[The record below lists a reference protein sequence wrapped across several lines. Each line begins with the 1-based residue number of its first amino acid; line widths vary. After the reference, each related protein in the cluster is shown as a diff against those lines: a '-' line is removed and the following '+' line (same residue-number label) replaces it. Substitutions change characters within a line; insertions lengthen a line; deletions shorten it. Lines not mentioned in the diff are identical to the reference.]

1 MTGYLRLLSYLKEYK
16 LKLFVAIFCLLGATG
31 TQLFLPWIIKD
42 IIDDV
47 FASKDMEMLNFIV
60 IAIFMMF
67 ILRGFFVY
75 GQQYLMTN
83 IAQRVIV
90 DIRMTLFSEMMRKRG
105 MVYYEKN
112 KVGKLMSF
120 FTNDINALQSAIVG
134 QGIDFITES
143 FILVFSIASMLYI
156 DWKLTLLLFITVPL
170 IAFSVNHLGKKI
182 RFAGREVQVQLAE
195 LTSLLQEI
203 LSGIRVVKSFA
214 REEYEINRFYKQI
227 MNNLKAVMRSTRAS
241 ALLTP
246 IVELFAASG
255 VILLIWY
262 GGREV
267 INGNLT
273 SGALVAFL
281 IYAVNLSNP
290 LKRLSRTYASLQSSM
305 AAAERIFKAL
315 DFKPEVKDAPN
326 AKEIKIGAGEVLF
339 DNVSFSYE
347 KGRAIIKDISF
358 QASPGELVALVG
370 HSGAGKTTLV
380 NLIPRFYDL
389 SGGVIKVDDIDIK
402 AVTQK
407 SLRDQIG
414 IVPQETILF
423 SGTIAENIQY
433 GRLEATESE
442 IRNAAEVANAIEF
455 IEKMPQGFQTQIGER
470 GVKLSGGQKQRLAIA
485 RAILKNPRIL
495 ILDEATSALDTESE
509 KLVQCALDKLLV
521 DRTSFV
527 IAHRL
532 STILNADL
540 ILVMQDGT
548 IVERGTHEELLI
560 HEGLYS
566 KLYKTQFT
574 NTGTV

>member
-1 MTGYLRLLSYLKEYK
+1 MTGYLKLLSYLKEYK
-16 LKLFVAIFCLLGATG
+16 LKLFVAVICLLGATG

-47 FASKDMEMLNFIV
+47 FTSKDMAMLNFIV
-60 IAIFMMF
+60 VAIFMMF

-90 DIRMTLFSEMMRKRG
+90 DIRMALFSMMMRKRG

-134 QGIDFITES
+134 QGIDFITEA
-143 FILVFSIASMLYI
+143 FILVFSVASMLYI

-170 IAFSVNHLGKKI
+170 IAFSVNHLGKRI

-214 REEYEINRFYKQI
+214 REEYEINRFYEQI

-315 DFKPEVKDAPN
+315 EFVPEVKDMAD
-326 AKEIKIGAGEVLF
+326 AKEIKISKGEVLF
-339 DNVSFSYE
+339 ENVSFSYE
-347 KGRAIIKDISF
+347 KGREIIKNINF
-358 QASPGELVALVG
+358 QAEQGKLVALVG

-380 NLIPRFYDL
+380 NLIPRFYDI
-389 SGGVIKVDDIDIK
+389 SSGVIKIDGVDIK
-402 AVTQK
+402 TVTQK

-423 SGTIAENIQY
+423 SGTIAQNIQY

-442 IRNAAEVANAIEF
+442 IRHAAEVANAIEF

-485 RAILKNPRIL
+485 RAVLKNPRIL

-521 DRTSFV
+521 GRTSFV

-540 ILVMQDGT
+540 ILVMRDGT
-548 IVERGTHEELLI
+548 IVERGTHNELLKQV
-560 HEGLYS
+560 GVYS
-566 KLYKTQFT
+566 KLYKTQFSD
-574 NTGTV
+574 GE